1 MKLESVDLLHSA
13 VIVIDIQNDF
23 CHENG
28 IVSKDGKD
36 VSFIQRMVPE
46 IPSFLS
52 HVRQL
57 DIPIIHVRTVHNE
70 WTNSRSWLM
79 RGAGIDVSEFLQPSS
94 WGAEFYQ
101 VIPEPGEYI
110 VTKHRYTAFLDT
122 DLDLV
127 LRSHGIKTIVLI
139 GLATNVCVESTARD
153 GYNKDYYVVLVE
165 DCVAS
170 FSIPEHQASLSTLE
184 EYFGAVTIWQ
194 DLVEA
199 WQVDKKAQGKIG
211 QGTALSNNQ
220 N

>member
-23 CHENG
+23 CHQNG
-28 IVSKDGKD
+28 GVAKAGKD
-36 VSFIQRMVPE
+36 VSFIQKMVPRVL
-46 IPSFLS
+46 SFLAQA
-52 HVRQL
+52 RQL
-57 DIPIIHVRTVHNE
+57 GIPIIHVRTEHSQ
-70 WTNSRSWLM
+70 WTNSTSWLM
-79 RGAGIDVSEFLQPSS
+79 RGAGIDVSEFLRPGS

-110 VTKHRYTAFLDT
+110 VTKHRYTAFIDT

-127 LRSHGIKTIVLI
+127 LRSLGVKTIVLV

-170 FSIPEHQASLSTLE
+170 FSMAEHQAALSTIE
-184 EYFGAVTIWQ
+184 EYFGAVTSWQ
-194 DLVEA
+194 NLVAA
-199 WQVDKKAQGKIG
+199 WHAGRKAGVK
-211 QGTALSNNQ
+211 
-220 N
+220 